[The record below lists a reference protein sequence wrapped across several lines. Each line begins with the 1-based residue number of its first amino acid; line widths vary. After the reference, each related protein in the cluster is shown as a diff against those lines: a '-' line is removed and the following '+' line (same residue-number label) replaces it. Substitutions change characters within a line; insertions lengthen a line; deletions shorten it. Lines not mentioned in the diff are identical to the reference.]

1 MKINIFKISALILF
15 SFLLVEVV
23 LGQSNSPQN
32 YSLKEALEIAK
43 ESDKKVLIDVYAEWC
58 PYCQE
63 MHSEVYTDSRVIDI
77 IESNF
82 ILVKINI
89 ESEEMVNYLG
99 TEMTEREFALAL
111 QSTSTPT
118 TYFMQGDGSL
128 LGKQP
133 GKIPA
138 EMFSNLLKF
147 VGSDA
152 YLNQTFDEF
161 RNRD

>member
-1 MKINIFKISALILF
+1 MPVLILLTFFLCEGVF
-15 SFLLVEVV
+15 SQANSL
-23 LGQSNSPQN
+23 QSYN
-32 YSLKEALEIAK
+32 LKEALEIAN
-43 ESDKKVLIDVYAEWC
+43 ENNKKVLIDVYAEWC

-63 MHSEVYTDSRVIDI
+63 MHSEVYTDSRVIEA
-77 IESNF
+77 IENSF

-99 TEMTEREFALAL
+99 TEMSERDFAMAL

-118 TYFMQGDGSL
+118 TYFMEGDGSL

-138 EMFSNLLKF
+138 EMFSNLLNF

-152 YLNQTFDEF
+152 YLEQTFDEY